1 MKNSHDS
8 RVFIVGGITY
18 PPRLPFS
25 ASRAYPEAPYN
36 EATPESPNPVY
47 GGLRSLFYRA
57 GLDSTHFDTPCWNP
71 LGEFIRPGDKVLI
84 KPNFV
89 KHRYLPEVDIECLV
103 THPSLIRAVLDYV
116 VIALKG
122 KGRITVGDAPVQSA
136 DFGSLVEENG
146 TAEVVR
152 HVSQSSGME
161 VGLRDFRAA
170 EREMLGN
177 LPVGLKKREVE
188 RTAVSLDERS
198 AHFDLK
204 GMGRFCVTDYPPST
218 LQEHHNTKR
227 HEYLIAGEILAADVV
242 INIPKLKSHRK
253 AGMTCCLKNAMGIN
267 VSKDWLPH
275 HRRGSILSGGDEYL
289 YPSLFK
295 ALRSSLLALRET
307 SSNLTAKRLWQ
318 GLARMAKRM
327 DRFNPGRRDP
337 FTEGSWYGNDTLWRT
352 ILDINRVLFYAD
364 KDGVIR
370 DEPQRRII
378 YVVDGVTIGEGE
390 GPLNPTPRHLG
401 VLMLGR
407 NPVAVDAC
415 ASGLIGFD
423 PCKIPAIDKAFST
436 GDPPL
441 AGFGKEDIEAIF
453 GEKTVRPYLDL
464 RQMVLT
470 RARPPDSWAGHI
482 ELR

>member
-1 MKNSHDS
+1 MN
-8 RVFIVGGITY
+8 
-18 PPRLPFS
+18 
-25 ASRAYPEAPYN
+25 
-36 EATPESPNPVY
+36 
-47 GGLRSLFYRA
+47 
-57 GLDSTHFDTPCWNP
+57 
-71 LGEFIRPGDKVLI
+71 
-84 KPNFV
+84 
-89 KHRYLPEVDIECLV
+89 
-103 THPSLIRAVLDYV
+103 
-116 VIALKG
+116 
-122 KGRITVGDAPVQSA
+122 
-136 DFGSLVEENG
+136 
-146 TAEVVR
+146 
-152 HVSQSSGME
+152 
-161 VGLRDFRAA
+161 
-170 EREMLGN
+170 
-177 LPVGLKKREVE
+177 
-188 RTAVSLDERS
+188 
-198 AHFDLK
+198 
-204 GMGRFCVTDYPPST
+204 
-218 LQEHHNTKR
+218 
-227 HEYLIAGEILAADVV
+227 
-242 INIPKLKSHRK
+242 
-253 AGMTCCLKNAMGIN
+253 
-267 VSKDWLPH
+267 
-275 HRRGSILSGGDEYL
+275 
-289 YPSLFK
+289 
-295 ALRSSLLALRET
+295 
-307 SSNLTAKRLWQ
+307 
-318 GLARMAKRM
+318 
-327 DRFNPGRRDP
+327 RFNLGRRDP
-337 FTEGSWYGNDTLWRT
+337 FTEGSWYGTDTLWRT